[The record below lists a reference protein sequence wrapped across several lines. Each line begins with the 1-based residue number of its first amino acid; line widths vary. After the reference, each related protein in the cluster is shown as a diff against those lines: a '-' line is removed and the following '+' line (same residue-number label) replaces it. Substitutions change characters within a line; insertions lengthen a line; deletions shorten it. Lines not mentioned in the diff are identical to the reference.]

1 MMGTLR
7 RSRTDTRGFTLIELI
22 VTVAIL
28 GTVLAMSAPSFISWI
43 RGLAVRSS
51 AESIR
56 AGIEK
61 ARLEALRRNTPMGFW
76 LVSDTSKSLTSA
88 CVLST
93 SGPSWVVSGAS
104 PAGKCDASPSQSNDP
119 LLVEK
124 WSGSEIPGTVTIA
137 AVDASGTAANSISF
151 NSLGQMQTTGTP
163 IVQVDISSSTAGVRN
178 LRVLVQSGGSVRL
191 CDPNVDSSDPRKC

>member
-1 MMGTLR
+1 MNTLPR
-7 RSRTDTRGFTLIELI
+7 LRQTTRGFTLIEL
-22 VTVAIL
+22 VVAIAIL
-28 GTVLAMSAPSFISWI
+28 LMALAMLMPDLSSWI

-76 LVSDTSKSLTSA
+76 LVSDSGKSLTNS
-88 CVLST
+88 CVLSA
-93 SGPSWVVSGAS
+93 SGPSWVVSGKNPAS
-104 PAGKCDASPSQSNDP
+104 KCGASPSQTDDP

-124 WSGSEIPGTVTIA
+124 WAGSEAPGSVQVRAI
-137 AVDASGTAANSISF
+137 DANGNNASSVSF
-151 NSLGQMQTTGTP
+151 NSLGQLQSSGSP
-163 IVQVDISSSTAGVRN
+163 LVQVDISYSAAGVRS
-178 LRVLVQSGGSVRL
+178 LRVLLQSGGSVRL